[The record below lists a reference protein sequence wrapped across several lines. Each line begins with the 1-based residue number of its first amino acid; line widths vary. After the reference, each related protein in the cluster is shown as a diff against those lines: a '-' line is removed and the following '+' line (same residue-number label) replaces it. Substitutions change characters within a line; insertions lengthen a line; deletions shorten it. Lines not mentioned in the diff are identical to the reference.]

1 MMSVD
6 RTMRARAT
14 ERIAP
19 APPRADGARMKP
31 RPSPINMKL
40 RLYVVLMVLALGSS
54 ALIVRAVD
62 LQVVRKDFY
71 QEQGDARF
79 LREVE
84 IPVSRG
90 TIFDRNGEALAVSTP
105 VTSIWANPAQ
115 VLEQPER
122 LAELAKALDL
132 DATALQQK
140 LEQHQNKEFVY
151 LKRHLNPDDAQEILK
166 LGIAGVSSQREY
178 KRYYPSGEVLAHVL
192 GVTNVDDH
200 GQEGLEL
207 AFDDWLAGKPGAEDV
222 IRDNKG
228 HTVEDVEL
236 VREPKPGRDLTLSI
250 DRRIQY
256 LAYRELK
263 TQIMEHHAASGSMVI
278 LDVAS
283 GEVLAMVNQPSFNPN
298 AHVADIA
305 ARRNRALTDVVEPG
319 STMKAFTISAA
330 LESGKWKPDSKIDT
344 SPGLYEIYGKVIH
357 DTHNHGLL
365 TLTGVITKSS
375 NVGAAKIAETL
386 PKESLYDVYRR
397 FGLGASTGSG
407 FPGESPG
414 LLPAPNAWGPVEK
427 ATIAYGYGLNV
438 TPLQL
443 AQGYATLANE
453 GRLRAPTFVKDA
465 RNPDNAVIDP
475 QIAHTIMKMLETV
488 VMPGGTAFPQAV
500 VPNYLVAGKTG
511 TARMAYAGSYQNKY
525 ISLFA
530 GIVPASAPRLVGVV
544 VISGTGNGGTDNAS
558 GKTYYGG
565 LVAAPVFSRVMD
577 GALRLLDVP
586 PDNVQHWFAGGP
598 AAAPA
603 PLPAASDAN
612 SDDAAEEV
620 P

>member
-1 MMSVD
+1 
-6 RTMRARAT
+6 MRSLRS
-14 ERIAP
+14 AP
-19 APPRADGARMKP
+19 DGAETRMKSRP
-31 RPSPINMKL
+31 RPHPVNTRA
-40 RLYVVLMVLALGSS
+40 RLYVVLMVLALGST

-71 QEQGDARF
+71 QEQGDERF
-79 LREVE
+79 LREVP

-90 TIFDRNGEALAVSTP
+90 TIFDRNGEPLAVSTP
-105 VTSIWANPAQ
+105 VESIWANPAQ
-115 VLEQPER
+115 LLEQTER
-122 LAELAKALDL
+122 LPELARALGMDT
-132 DATALQQK
+132 DALKQK
-140 LEQHQNKEFVY
+140 LDQRKDKEFVF
-151 LKRHLNPDDAQEILK
+151 LKRQLNPDDGAEILK
-166 LGIAGVSSQREY
+166 LAIPGVSGQREY
-178 KRYYPSGEVLAHVL
+178 RRYYPSGEVMAHVL

-207 AFDDWLAGKPGAEDV
+207 AFDDWLSGKPGAERV
-222 IRDNKG
+222 IRDRMG
-228 HTVEDVEL
+228 RTVEDVEL
-236 VREPKPGRDLTLSI
+236 VREPKPGRDITLSI

-263 TQIMEHHAASGSMVI
+263 SAIIERHASSGSMVI

-298 AHVADIA
+298 AHAADLA
-305 ARRNRALTDVVEPG
+305 YRRNRALTDVVEPG
-319 STMKAFTISAA
+319 STMKAFTIATA
-330 LESGKWKPDSKIDT
+330 LESGKWTADSKVDT
-344 SPGLYEIYGKVIH
+344 SPGYFQIGTYTIH
-357 DTHNHGLL
+357 DVRNHGLL

-375 NVGAAKIAETL
+375 NIGAAKIAESL
-386 PKESLYDVYRR
+386 SRDSLYDMFHR
-397 FGLGASTGSG
+397 FGFGEPTGSG

-414 LLPAPNAWGPVEK
+414 FLPIATAWGPVEK

-438 TPLQL
+438 TPLQIGQ
-443 AQGYATLANE
+443 AYAALAND

-475 QIAHTIMKMLETV
+475 QIAHGILRMLETV

-500 VPNYLVAGKTG
+500 VANYRVAGKTG
-511 TARMAYAGSYQNKY
+511 TSHIAHAGSYQNRY
-525 ISLFA
+525 ISLFS

-544 VISGTGNGGTDNAS
+544 VINDPGG
-558 GKTYYGG
+558 GQGG
-565 LVAAPVFSRVMD
+565 AYFGALVAGPVFAKVME

-598 AAAPA
+598 ATLV
-603 PLPAASDAN
+603 PLPAPASTDASEDN
-612 SDDAAEEV
+612 AAEEV

>member
-1 MMSVD
+1 MTV
-6 RTMRARAT
+6 R
-14 ERIAP
+14 P
-19 APPRADGARMKP
+19 PPRALQFTGAAPVRAKSRVHKP
-31 RPSPINMKL
+31 KAHTRA
-40 RLYVVLMVLALGSS
+40 RLYVVLMILALAST

-79 LREVE
+79 LREMP

-90 TIFDRNGEALAVSTP
+90 TIFDRNGEPLAVSTP
-105 VTSIWANPAQ
+105 VESIWANPQ
-115 VLEQPER
+115 QLLDQPDR
-122 LAELAKALDL
+122 LPELAVALGV
-132 DATALQQK
+132 DASSLQQK
-140 LEQHQNKEFVY
+140 LEQHRDKEFVY
-151 LKRHLNPDDAQEILK
+151 LKRQLNPDAAAEILK

-178 KRYYPSGEVLAHVL
+178 RRYYPSGEVLAHIL

-207 AFDDWLAGKPGAEDV
+207 SFDEWLAGTPGSEHV

-263 TQIMEHHAASGSMVI
+263 SAILERHAASGSMVI
-278 LDVAS
+278 LDIAS

-298 AHVADIA
+298 AHGSAEPA
-305 ARRNRALTDVVEPG
+305 YRRNRAMTDVVEPG
-319 STMKAFTISAA
+319 STMKAFTIATA
-330 LESGKWKPDSKIDT
+330 LESGKWTLNSKVDT
-344 SPGLYEIYGKVIH
+344 SPGSYQIGTFTIH
-357 DTHNHGLL
+357 DVHNHGLL

-375 NVGAAKIAETL
+375 NIGAAKIAETL
-386 PKESLYDVYRR
+386 SRDSLYDTFHR
-397 FGLGASTGSG
+397 FGFGESTGSG

-414 LLPAPNAWGPVEK
+414 LLPVASAWGPVEK

-438 TPLQL
+438 TSLQL
-443 AQGYATLANE
+443 AQAYAALANN
-453 GRLRAPTFVKDA
+453 GRMRAPTFVRDA
-465 RNPDNAVIDP
+465 HNPDNAIIDP
-475 QIAHTIMKMLETV
+475 EIAHTILKMLQTV
-488 VMPGGTAFPQAV
+488 VMPGGTAYPQAV

-511 TARMAYAGSYQNKY
+511 TARMAYAGSYRNRY

-530 GIVPASAPRLVGVV
+530 GIVPASAPRLVSVV
-544 VISGTGNGGTDNAS
+544 VINDPGSGQGGAYF
-558 GKTYYGG
+558 GA
-565 LVAAPVFSRVMD
+565 LVAAPVFSKVMD

-598 AAAPA
+598 PV
-603 PLPAASDAN
+603 PVPGTDATN
-612 SDDAAEEV
+612 DDAAEEV

>member
-1 MMSVD
+1 MTV
-6 RTMRARAT
+6 R
-14 ERIAP
+14 P
-19 APPRADGARMKP
+19 PPRALQFTGAVPARAKP
-31 RPSPINMKL
+31 RVHRANTRA
-40 RLYVVLMVLALGSS
+40 RLYVVLMILALAST
-54 ALIVRAVD
+54 ALIMRAVD

-79 LREVE
+79 LREMP

-90 TIFDRNGEALAVSTP
+90 TIFDRNGEPLAVSTP
-105 VTSIWANPAQ
+105 VESIWANPQ
-115 VLEQPER
+115 QLLDQPDR
-122 LAELAKALDL
+122 LPELAAALGVE
-132 DATALQQK
+132 AASLQQK
-140 LEQHQNKEFVY
+140 LEQHRDKEFVY
-151 LKRHLNPDDAQEILK
+151 LKRQLNPDAAAEILK

-178 KRYYPSGEVLAHVL
+178 RRYYPSGEVLAHVL

-207 AFDDWLAGKPGAEDV
+207 SFDEWLAGTPGSEHV

-263 TQIMEHHAASGSMVI
+263 SAIFEHRATSGSMVI
-278 LDVAS
+278 LDIAS
-283 GEVLAMVNQPSFNPN
+283 GEILAMVNQPSFNPN
-298 AHVADIA
+298 AHGSADLSY
-305 ARRNRALTDVVEPG
+305 RRNRAMTDVVEPG
-319 STMKAFTISAA
+319 STIKAFTVATA
-330 LESGKWKPDSKIDT
+330 LESGKWTLKSKVDT
-344 SPGLYEIYGKVIH
+344 NPGSYQIGTFTIH
-357 DTHNHGLL
+357 DVHNHGLL
-365 TLTGVITKSS
+365 DLTGVITKSS
-375 NVGAAKIAETL
+375 NIGAAKIAETL
-386 PKESLYDVYRR
+386 SRDSLYDMFHR
-397 FGLGASTGSG
+397 FGFGESTGSG

-414 LLPAPNAWGPVEK
+414 LLPVATAWGPVEK

-443 AQGYATLANE
+443 AQGYAALANG

-465 RNPDNAVIDP
+465 HNPDNAIIDP
-475 QIAHTIMKMLETV
+475 EIARTVIGMLETV
-488 VMPGGTAFPQAV
+488 VMPGGTAYPQAV
-500 VPNYLVAGKTG
+500 VANYLVAGKTG
-511 TARMAYAGSYQNKY
+511 TARTAHAGSYQNKY
-525 ISLFA
+525 VSTFA

-544 VISGTGNGGTDNAS
+544 VIHDSQDS
-558 GKTYYGG
+558 IFGG
-565 LVAAPVFSRVMD
+565 LVSAPVFARVMG

-598 AAAPA
+598 QVPAPA
-603 PLPAASDAN
+603 PVATEATDDA
-612 SDDAAEEV
+612 AAEEV

>member
-1 MMSVD
+1 M
-6 RTMRARAT
+6 
-14 ERIAP
+14 
-19 APPRADGARMKP
+19 
-31 RPSPINMKL
+31 L
-40 RLYVVLMVLALGSS
+40 LVLTSS

-79 LREVE
+79 LREMP

-90 TIFDRNGEALAVSTP
+90 TIFDRNGEPLAVSTP
-105 VTSIWANPAQ
+105 VESIWANPDQ
-115 VLEQPER
+115 LLQQPER
-122 LAELAKALDL
+122 LPELAAALGI
-132 DATALQQK
+132 DAGALQQK
-140 LEQHQNKEFVY
+140 LEQHRDKEFVY
-151 LKRHLNPDDAQEILK
+151 LKRQLNPDDAAVILK
-166 LGIAGVSSQREY
+166 LGVAGVASQREY
-178 KRYYPSGEVLAHVL
+178 RRFYPSGEVAAHVL

-207 AFDDWLAGKPGAEDV
+207 SFDDWLAGTPGSEAV

-236 VREPKPGRDLTLSI
+236 VREPKPGRDLVLSI

-263 TQIMEHHAASGSMVI
+263 SAILEHRASSGSLVV

-283 GEVLAMVNQPSFNPN
+283 GEILAMVNQPSFNPN
-298 AHVADIA
+298 AHGSADPA
-305 ARRNRALTDVVEPG
+305 TRRNRAMTDVVEPG
-319 STMKAFTISAA
+319 STMKAFTVATA
-330 LESGKWKPDSKIDT
+330 LESGKWTPNSKVDT
-344 SPGLYEIYGKVIH
+344 SPGYYQIANFTIH
-357 DTHNHGLL
+357 DVHNHGLL

-375 NVGAAKIAETL
+375 NIGAAKVAESL
-386 PKESLYDVYRR
+386 SRESLYDMFHR
-397 FGLGASTGSG
+397 FGFGESTGSG

-414 LLPAPNAWGPVEK
+414 LLPVVTAWGPVEK

-438 TPLQL
+438 TPLQI
-443 AQGYATLANE
+443 AQAYAALANN

-475 QIAHTIMKMLETV
+475 EIAHTVLKMLETV
-488 VMPGGTAFPQAV
+488 VMPGGTAYPQAV
-500 VPNYLVAGKTG
+500 VTNYLVAGKTG
-511 TARMAYAGSYQNKY
+511 TARMAHAGSYQNRY

-530 GIVPASAPRLVGVV
+530 GIVPVSAPRLVGVV
-544 VISGTGNGGTDNAS
+544 VINDPGSGQGGAYF
-558 GKTYYGG
+558 GA
-565 LVAAPVFSRVMD
+565 LVAAPVFSRVME

-598 AAAPA
+598 ATPV
-603 PLPAASDAN
+603 PLPPPAAADAAN
-612 SDDAAEEV
+612 DDAAEEV

>member
-1 MMSVD
+1 
-6 RTMRARAT
+6 MRARMT
-14 ERIAP
+14 DRIA
-19 APPRADGARMKP
+19 ATTRVEGARVKP

-40 RLYVVLMVLALGSS
+40 RLYVVLMVLALGST

-105 VTSIWANPAQ
+105 VTSIWANPVQ

-122 LAELAKALDL
+122 LNDLATALGL

-140 LEQHQNKEFVY
+140 LQQHQDKEFIY

-166 LGIAGVSSQREY
+166 LGIAGVASQREY

-192 GVTNVDDH
+192 GVTNIDDH

-263 TQIMEHHAASGSMVI
+263 SALLERHAGSGSMVI
-278 LDVAS
+278 LDVSS
-283 GEVLAMVNQPSFNPN
+283 GEILAMVNSPSFNPN
-298 AHVADIA
+298 AHASDPA
-305 ARRNRALTDVVEPG
+305 YRRNRALTDVVEPG

-344 SPGLYEIYGKVIH
+344 SPGSYETHGWVIH

-375 NVGAAKIAETL
+375 NVGAAKISETL
-386 PKESLYDVYRR
+386 PKENLYDVYRR
-397 FGLGASTGSG
+397 FGLGQSTGSG

-414 LLPAPNAWGPVEK
+414 LLPIASSWGPVEK
-427 ATIAYGYGLNV
+427 ATIAYGYGLNI

-475 QIAHTIMKMLETV
+475 QIAHTVIKMLETV
-488 VMPGGTAFPQAV
+488 VMPGGTAYPQAV
-500 VPNYLVAGKTG
+500 VANYQVAGKTG
-511 TARMAYAGSYQNKY
+511 TARMAHAGSYQNRY
-525 ISLFA
+525 VSLFA
-530 GIVPASAPRLVGVV
+530 GMVPASAPRLVGVV
-544 VISGTGNGGTDNAS
+544 VINDLGSGSGTGA
-558 GKTYYGG
+558 TYYGG

-598 AAAPA
+598 ATPPPVAAP
-603 PLPAASDAN
+603 SDSI